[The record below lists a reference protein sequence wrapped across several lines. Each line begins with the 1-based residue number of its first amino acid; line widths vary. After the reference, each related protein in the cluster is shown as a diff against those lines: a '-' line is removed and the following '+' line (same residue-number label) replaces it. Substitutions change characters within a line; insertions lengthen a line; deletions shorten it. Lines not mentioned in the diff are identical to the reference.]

1 MKKIL
6 KIEAD
11 LDYIQGYL
19 RYGHLELEVDE
30 TEWNAL
36 SEEEKIDYIND
47 CGTVVVDHY
56 SIEGRD
62 RAVSYTVKEL
72 KNES

>member
-11 LDYIQGYL
+11 LDCIVGYL
-19 RYGHLELEVDE
+19 RWGHLELEVDE

-36 SEEEKIDYIND
+36 SEEEKIDYINE
-47 CGTVVVDHY
+47 CGTVVVDDY
-56 SIEGRD
+56 SIEDRD
-62 RAVSYTVKEL
+62 RAVRYTVKDLEND
-72 KNES
+72 K